1 MRELEFGLEKLSVA
15 VPHYKKTWLNRQS
28 GTGNHLI
35 GIIMVLSIGF
45 VIDVVILAIFGQ

>member
-15 VPHYKKTWLNRQS
+15 VTHDEKTWFNRQS

-35 GIIMVLSIGF
+35 GIIIVICIGF